1 MGGIRPSPLQLIGH
15 VAPLARKLYC
25 QLHKANIQLTYF
37 IIHKWI
43 ILYMYY
49 YYIIVH
55 KLSVYNSV
63 TVVPLISVL
72 CVCMYVAV
80 GTTTKLKGSL
90 KES

>member
-1 MGGIRPSPLQLIGH
+1 M
-15 VAPLARKLYC
+15 C
-25 QLHKANIQLTYF
+25 
-37 IIHKWI
+37 
-43 ILYMYY
+43 Y